1 MRIGGSTLVLG
12 VGDTVPSMSM
22 PGQQIPV
29 RLFVTDLDNTLF
41 DWFEAWHASFSA
53 LLDSVVE
60 LSGIARATLEDEI
73 REVHQ
78 RRGTSEYSYLIQEL
92 PSLQRAHPGEDL
104 GILYQSA
111 IDAYR
116 VARKATLRL
125 YPGVRETLAAIKQA
139 GTTIIAY
146 TESTAFYT
154 AYRLRTLELDPL
166 IDFLYSPA
174 DHDFPAGVSPESL
187 RAGPPEHYE
196 LAHTVHRHTPAGVLK
211 PAPAVLASI
220 VGEFEVPLTS
230 VVYVGD
236 SLMKDVAMAQEVG
249 VIDVHAEYGVVQHQ
263 VGYDLLRRVSHWTR
277 EDVERERQIAVKPH
291 VTPTLVLNKSL
302 AELFE
307 HFTFAPTP

>member
-1 MRIGGSTLVLG
+1 MRDEHT
-12 VGDTVPSMSM
+12 
-22 PGQQIPV
+22 PV
-29 RLFVTDLDNTLF
+29 RLLVTDLDNTLF

-53 LLDSVVE
+53 LLGSVAE
-60 LSGIARATLEDEI
+60 SSGVSRVTLEEEI

-92 PSLQRAHPGEDL
+92 PSLQRTHPGEDL
-104 GILYQSA
+104 GALYRPA

-116 VARKATLRL
+116 EARRATLRL
-125 YPGVRETLAAIKQA
+125 YPGVRETLTAIKEA
-139 GTTIIAY
+139 GTTIVAY
-146 TESTAFYT
+146 TESLAFYT

-166 IDFLYSPA
+166 IDYLYSPA

-187 RAGPPEHYE
+187 RSGPPELYE
-196 LAHTVHRHTPAGVLK
+196 LVHTVHRHTPAGVLK

-220 VGEFEVPLTS
+220 VDEFEVPLSS

-263 VGYDLLRRVSHWTR
+263 AEYELLRRVSHWTR
-277 EDVERERQIAVKPH
+277 EDVEREQQIATKPH
-291 VTPTLVLNKSL
+291 VTPTLVLSDSL
-302 AELFE
+302 AELCE
-307 HFTFAPTP
+307 HFTFVPTT